1 MTDTTNTSGEVDAV
15 TATFLEAR
23 QQIDAVRA
31 MYPDRSDK
39 AIALALLRKS
49 EASIGREA
57 MLLGLVATVL
67 HYAANYGSEGDEV
80 T

>member
-49 EASIGREA
+49 DASSGREA
-57 MLLGLVATVL
+57 LLMGL
-67 HYAANYGSEGDEV
+67 S
-80 T
+80 

>member
-1 MTDTTNTSGEVDAV
+1 MTSGTNTSGEVDAV
-15 TATFLEAR
+15 AATFLEAR

-39 AIALALLRKS
+39 TIALALLRKS
-49 EASIGREA
+49 EASGGREA
-57 MLLGLVATVL
+57 MLMGLVATVL
-67 HYAANYGSEGDEV
+67 HYAANYGGKGDEV

>member
-1 MTDTTNTSGEVDAV
+1 MSDTTKASGEVDAV
-15 TATFLEAR
+15 AATFLEAR

-49 EASIGREA
+49 EASSGREA

-67 HYAANYGSEGDEV
+67 HYAANYGGKDEV